1 MKVSQIYE
9 IVNNMTNDVLGET
22 DLTLAEDLSNI
33 VDIGTAL
40 MDAASVDNY
49 VRSLV
54 DHIGRMV
61 FVNRP
66 YSGSVPSVLM
76 DAWEFGSILEK
87 VSCDLPAATE
97 NESWELEDG
106 GVYEENIFYKP
117 SVNVKFFDK
126 RTTFEIP
133 ISITERQA
141 KSAFSNL
148 EQLNAFVSML
158 YTQIE
163 KSMAIKLDALV
174 MSTINNFIAET
185 LYDEYEGENYADKST
200 VKAVNLL
207 KEYNDEKGTELT
219 ADKALKDMEFLKYA
233 TYKMGLYESRLAKV
247 SNLFNI
253 GKKDRFTP
261 SDLLHIVML
270 ADFKKAAD
278 VYLQSSTF
286 HNELTKLPNAEVV
299 PFWQGSG
306 QDYSFASTSKIN
318 VKTASGNNVEAGG
331 ILAVMFDRDALGVTN
346 MNRRTTSKYN
356 AKAEF
361 VNNWFKMDAGYFND
375 ANENFVVFFVA

>member
-22 DLTLAEDLSNI
+22 DLTVAEDLSNI
-33 VDIGTAL
+33 VDVGNVLI
-40 MDAASVDNY
+40 DSASVDNY

-106 GVYEENIFYKP
+106 SVYEENIFYKP
-117 SVNVKFFDK
+117 SINVKFFDK

-185 LYDEYEGENYADKST
+185 LHDEYSDGNYTEKST

-207 KEYNDEKGTELT
+207 KEYNDEKGTILT
-219 ADKALKDMEFLKYA
+219 ANDALKDTEFLKYA
-233 TYKMGLYESRLAKV
+233 TYKMGLYENRLSKV

-261 SDLLHIVML
+261 RDLLHVVML

-286 HNELTKLPNAEVV
+286 HDEMTRLPGAEVV

-306 QDYSFASTSKIN
+306 TDYSFDSTSKIN

-331 ILAVMFDRDALGVTN
+331 ILCVMFDRDALGVTN